1 MVQSQA
7 ALPLQLLV
15 GLGNPGD
22 KYAGTRH
29 NVGFMALERLAAQGH
44 VAFRNQAKLHGLLA
58 EVGQGDRRLR
68 LLMPQTYM
76 NDSGRSIRAALDW
89 YDLQP
94 AQMLVLVDDMDLPLG
109 RLRLRVSGGAGGHN
123 GLRSTIAHLGGQDF
137 PRLRIGIGAPALNP
151 VERKQRTVGHVLGR
165 FAAAEQPVLEE
176 VLEEVLSGIA
186 LMQRLGLERAGNRL
200 NGFVA
205 PSAAKLMQAAADRRE
220 FSLMLAGGMVC
231 CAAVGLAAVMVLSV
245 TSADRL
251 EAQGLLSRTATDGWE
266 LAPGGVSLD
275 ATALPRDVSSEPTP

>member
-1 MVQSQA
+1 MAGHEAQA
-7 ALPLQLLV
+7 PLQLLV

-29 NVGFMALERLAAQGH
+29 NVGFMALERLAAQSGSS
-44 VAFRNQAKLHGLLA
+44 FKQQSKLHGLLA
-58 EVGQGDRRLR
+58 EVGSGPKRLR
-68 LLMPQTYM
+68 LLMPQTFM

-89 YDLQP
+89 FGLEP

-109 RLRLRVSGGAGGHN
+109 RLRLRSSGGAGGHN

-165 FAAAEQPVLEE
+165 FAAVEQLALDE
-176 VLEEVLSGIA
+176 VLEEVLQGID
-186 LMQRLGLERAGNRL
+186 LIQRLGLERAGNRL

-205 PSAAKLMQAAADRRE
+205 PAAAKLA
-220 FSLMLAGGMVC
+220 
-231 CAAVGLAAVMVLSV
+231 
-245 TSADRL
+245 
-251 EAQGLLSRTATDGWE
+251 EAPSC
-266 LAPGGVSLD
+266 
-275 ATALPRDVSSEPTP
+275 

>member
-1 MVQSQA
+1 MA
-7 ALPLQLLV
+7 GPEGIAPLQLLV

-29 NVGFMALERLAAQGH
+29 NVGFMALERLAAQSGGS
-44 VAFRNQAKLHGLLA
+44 FKQQSKLHGLLA
-58 EVGQGDRRLR
+58 EVAVGARRLR

-89 YDLQP
+89 FDLEP

-109 RLRLRVSGGAGGHN
+109 RLRLRTSGGAGGHN
-123 GLRSTIAHLGGQDF
+123 GLRSTMAHLGGQEF

-165 FAAAEQPVLEE
+165 FAPAEQPVLDQ
-176 VLEEVLSGIA
+176 VLEEVLQGVDLI
-186 LMQRLGLERAGNRL
+186 QRLGFERAGNRL

-205 PSAAKLMQAAADRRE
+205 PAAAKLA
-220 FSLMLAGGMVC
+220 
-231 CAAVGLAAVMVLSV
+231 
-245 TSADRL
+245 
-251 EAQGLLSRTATDGWE
+251 EAPLG
-266 LAPGGVSLD
+266 
-275 ATALPRDVSSEPTP
+275 